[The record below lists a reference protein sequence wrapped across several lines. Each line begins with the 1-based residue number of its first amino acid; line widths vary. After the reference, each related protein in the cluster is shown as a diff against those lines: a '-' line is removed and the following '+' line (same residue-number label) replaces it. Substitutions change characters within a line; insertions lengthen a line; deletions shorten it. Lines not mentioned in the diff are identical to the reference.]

1 MASWWYCDMPEVTRA
16 EAVQC
21 GFAGVIA
28 EILGLL
34 VVVACVA
41 GNSRLAANARRVL
54 GVWPTQ
60 LLMAR
65 CRLVSVVV
73 GGGTGVRMID
83 WRANRLRSGY
93 VEVGGSIRI

>member
-1 MASWWYCDMPEVTRA
+1 MPEVTGV

-34 VVVACVA
+34 GAVGCVA
-41 GNSRLAANARRVL
+41 GNSRPAANARRVL

-65 CRLVSVVV
+65 CRPVSVDA

-83 WRANRLRSGY
+83 WRANHLRSGC

>member
-1 MASWWYCDMPEVTRA
+1 MPEVTRA

-21 GFAGVIA
+21 GYAGVIA

-34 VVVACVA
+34 VAVACVA
-41 GNSRLAANARRVL
+41 GNSRRAASARRVL

-65 CRLVSVVV
+65 CRPVNVDA
-73 GGGTGVRMID
+73 GGGTGAGTID

>member
-1 MASWWYCDMPEVTRA
+1 MPEVTGV

-34 VVVACVA
+34 GAVGCVA
-41 GNSRLAANARRVL
+41 GNSRPAANARRVL

-65 CRLVSVVV
+65 YRLASVVV
-73 GGGTGVRMID
+73 GGGTGARKTS
-83 WRANRLRSGY
+83 WRVNRLRSGY
-93 VEVGGSIRI
+93 VEVEGSIRI